1 MNTAVGP
8 AKVKKLS
15 YEDLF
20 VHLQNIG
27 HLSFSCL
34 DSGEDEKINLKCPE
48 NGLLTARRQIKA
60 VNKDAL
66 VRTFFS
72 YMGQEYS
79 YRATK
84 RDREIKEWA
93 AKNA

>member
-1 MNTAVGP
+1 MVGLLDEG
-8 AKVKKLS
+8 KKWLR
-15 YEDLF
+15 
-20 VHLQNIG
+20 
-27 HLSFSCL
+27 
-34 DSGEDEKINLKCPE
+34 DSVMRWIEDEYEFEVCNFNKSDLAE
-48 NGLLTARRQIKA
+48 IKA

-93 AKNA
+93 AKMP

>member
-1 MNTAVGP
+1 MLLPSNEAGLMVGLLDEG
-8 AKVKKLS
+8 KKWLR
-15 YEDLF
+15 
-20 VHLQNIG
+20 
-27 HLSFSCL
+27 
-34 DSGEDEKINLKCPE
+34 DSVMRWIEDEYEFEVCNFNKSDLAE
-48 NGLLTARRQIKA
+48 IKA

-79 YRATK
+79 YKATK

-93 AKNA
+93 AKNALTN